1 MHTDA
6 HGYNAVVYFK
16 APSPCPIYNYP
27 YLFYFVSHPSFLDS
41 FGPATHNHDHSTK
54 WINCRMDNGT
64 SLVIDDHNAL
74 GVPAQQFPR
83 RVDVDI
89 QPDGSIS
96 SVTLAPLSLAVNVLD
111 DAGVSIVTDDDDGA
125 SSSLTSGSYANL
137 NGGTDSSSTTA
148 GAGGGRKRKARN
160 FGHRNSRA
168 TDDYKTPTGVVKL
181 LMIE

>member
-1 MHTDA
+1 
-6 HGYNAVVYFK
+6 
-16 APSPCPIYNYP
+16 
-27 YLFYFVSHPSFLDS
+27 
-41 FGPATHNHDHSTK
+41 
-54 WINCRMDNGT
+54 MDNGT

-89 QPDGSIS
+89 HPDGSIS
-96 SVTLAPLSLAVNVLD
+96 SVTLAPLSLAVDVLD

-148 GAGGGRKRKARN
+148 GAGGGRKSRKARSF
-160 FGHRNSRA
+160 FGHRNNRA
-168 TDDYKTPTGVVKL
+168 TDDYKNPTGVVKL